1 MKIFIKRTIVCILSA
16 ICCFAFSACEI
27 VFKLSNWDNSSDNTQ
42 SSSSNACNGNSSP
55 QDSGSSPSSSSPQDS
70 ESSPNNS
77 SPQDGSDL
85 TSSPVDD
92 TPMSSSGSHMSAPTM
107 YLKFPVSDKS
117 SMVLAEFVQ
126 VYEGYYWNGGV
137 SCVIAE
143 YKVITDYYRK
153 LDQNTIILVPFVLS
167 DIDGAEKVD
176 LDIVYGESSDS
187 ISAPDISEIETV
199 LPETVSGFLQQY
211 QQSIIYIRRFN
222 EEIWY
227 KNGNYK
233 DQVSLNIAEY
243 RTLSFHEFI
252 PLRNNVVCT
261 DDLYRFYEEN
271 NCLDS
276 YMYPFVD
283 RLSEFVCDG
292 MSLQQLEINI
302 EKLYTNTW

>member
-1 MKIFIKRTIVCILSA
+1 MKIFIKRTIVCLLCMLSVVS
-16 ICCFAFSACEI
+16 FTACEAALQQI
-27 VFKLSNWDNSSDNTQ
+27 GDMLIAMQ
-42 SSSSNACNGNSSP
+42 SSGSEGESS
-55 QDSGSSPSSSSPQDS
+55 QDSSSPQDS
-70 ESSPNNS
+70 
-77 SPQDGSDL
+77 DI
-85 TSSPVDD
+85 TSTPADD
-92 TPMSSSGSHMSAPTM
+92 EPMSSSGSHMSAPTM
-107 YLKFPVSDKS
+107 YLHFPVSDKS

-126 VYEGYYWNGGV
+126 VYEGFYWNGGV

-153 LDQNTIILVPFVLS
+153 LDQNTIILVPFVLL

-176 LDIVYGESSDS
+176 LDIVYDESSDS

-199 LPETVSGFLQQY
+199 SPETVSEFLQQY
-211 QQSIIYIRRFN
+211 QQSLIYIRRFN
-222 EEIWY
+222 EETWY

-233 DQVSLNIAEY
+233 DDVFFNIAEY
-243 RTLSFHEFI
+243 RTLGFYKFI

-302 EKLYTNTW
+302 EKLYTNIW

>member
-1 MKIFIKRTIVCILSA
+1 MKIFIKRTIVCLLCMLSVVS
-16 ICCFAFSACEI
+16 FTACEAALQQI
-27 VFKLSNWDNSSDNTQ
+27 GDMLIAMQ
-42 SSSSNACNGNSSP
+42 SSGSEGESS
-55 QDSGSSPSSSSPQDS
+55 QDSSSPQDS
-70 ESSPNNS
+70 
-77 SPQDGSDL
+77 DI
-85 TSSPVDD
+85 TSTPADD
-92 TPMSSSGSHMSAPTM
+92 EPMSSSGSHMSAPTM
-107 YLKFPVSDKS
+107 YLHFPVSDKS

-126 VYEGYYWNGGV
+126 VYEGFYWDGGV

-153 LDQNTIILVPFVLS
+153 LDQNTIILVPFVLL

-176 LDIVYGESSDS
+176 LDIVYDESSDS

-199 LPETVSGFLQQY
+199 SPETVSEFLQQY

-222 EEIWY
+222 EETWY

-233 DQVSLNIAEY
+233 DDVFFNIAEY
-243 RTLSFHEFI
+243 RTLGFYKFI

-302 EKLYTNTW
+302 EKLYTNIW

>member
-1 MKIFIKRTIVCILSA
+1 MKIFIKRTIVCLLCMLSVVS
-16 ICCFAFSACEI
+16 FTACEAALQQI
-27 VFKLSNWDNSSDNTQ
+27 GDMLIAMQ
-42 SSSSNACNGNSSP
+42 SSGSEGESS
-55 QDSGSSPSSSSPQDS
+55 QDSSSPQDS
-70 ESSPNNS
+70 
-77 SPQDGSDL
+77 DV
-85 TSSPVDD
+85 TSTPADD
-92 TPMSSSGSHMSAPTM
+92 TPVMSSSGSHMSAPTM
-107 YLKFPVSDKS
+107 YLHFPVSDKS

-126 VYEGYYWNGGV
+126 VYEGFYWDGGV

-153 LDQNTIILVPFVLS
+153 LDQNTIILVPFVLL

-176 LDIVYGESSDS
+176 LDIVYDESSDS

-199 LPETVSGFLQQY
+199 SPETVSEFLQQY

-222 EEIWY
+222 EETWY

-233 DQVSLNIAEY
+233 DDVFFNIAEY
-243 RTLSFHEFI
+243 RTLGFYKFI

-302 EKLYTNTW
+302 EKLYTNIW